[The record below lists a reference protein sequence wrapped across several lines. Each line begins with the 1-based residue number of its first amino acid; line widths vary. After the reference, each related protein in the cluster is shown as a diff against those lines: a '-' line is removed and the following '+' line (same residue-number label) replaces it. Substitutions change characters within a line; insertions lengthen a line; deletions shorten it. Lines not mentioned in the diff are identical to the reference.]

1 MCEKQRGK
9 PPLYSET
16 AWAHDEKLHHN
27 KSSSL
32 ISIDFVRLP
41 PSLGGIVQH
50 LVPSLEGIQ
59 GVIMAGHEQIISIEI
74 GSPHYSSVQPEAY
87 GTNRVST

>member
-1 MCEKQRGK
+1 VKRNGGNH
-9 PPLYSET
+9 PSASET

-50 LVPSLEGIQ
+50 LVPTLEGIQ

-74 GSPHYSSVQPEAY
+74 GSPHYSSVQPETY